1 MITLKIGLV
10 LSGGGCKGA
19 YQIGVWKALRELKID
34 TYIQGVSGTSIGAL
48 NAALF
53 ALNDYNLAEDIWMS
67 LTREKALPTDN
78 VDLFTKGLKLFI
90 GTKNL
95 NFIKKHLP
103 GLLEQGNVSRQGL
116 TDILDSL
123 DLNEALCSP
132 MPIYITCAELPDLVG
147 RYFKLNNYD
156 SDTAKKILCASAAIP
171 PVFSAEEIGNLKYLD
186 GGLFD
191 NLPIRPLYNLG
202 FDMLFVIN
210 LDRNYIIDRSKFPKC
225 KIICI
230 SPSTD
235 QGGVFSG
242 VLDFSN
248 EGIRNRIKIGYDDT
262 MNLLEPI
269 FEFHSFKLKKLPG
282 EMIRNT
288 SKNIAENVMGIFKN
302 KNNHKTKD
310 NDVMVNGK

>member
-1 MITLKIGLV
+1 MISLKIGLV
-10 LSGGGCKGA
+10 LGGGGCKGA
-19 YQIGVWKALRELKID
+19 YEIGVWKALRKLKID
-34 TYIQGVSGTSIGAL
+34 TDIQGVSGTSIGAL

-53 ALNDYNLAEDIWMS
+53 ALNDYNLAENIWMG

-78 VDLFTKGLKLFI
+78 VDIFTKGIKLFL
-90 GTKNL
+90 GTKNI

-116 TDILDSL
+116 MDILDSL
-123 DLNEALCSP
+123 DLNEALCSS
-132 MPIYITCAELPDLVG
+132 MPIYAACAELPDLMG

-156 SDTAKKILCASAAIP
+156 ADTAKKILCASSAIP
-171 PVFSAEEIGNLKYLD
+171 PVFPAEEIENLKYVD

-191 NLPIRPLYNLG
+191 NLPIRPLYNQG
-202 FDMLFVIN
+202 FNMLFVIN
-210 LDRNYIIDRSKFPKC
+210 LDRNLVIDRSKFPKS

-230 SPSTD
+230 CPSTD

-248 EGIRNRIKIGYDDT
+248 EGICNRIRIGYEDT

-269 FEFHSFKLKKLPG
+269 FEFHNFKLKKLPG
-282 EMIRNT
+282 EMIINT
-288 SKNIAENVMGIFKN
+288 SKSIAENVIGIFKD
-302 KNNHKTKD
+302 KKNHKTKD
-310 NDVMVNGK
+310 NDVLFNGK